1 MEISNKTVEPL
12 PHRTISKMEMR
23 KGGTGPS
30 PEASVFLVCICLKG
44 PHYPMTQVGVTNP
57 VELREGQSLPESSQ
71 IDTDVA
77 TL

>member
-1 MEISNKTVEPL
+1 M
-12 PHRTISKMEMR
+12 
-23 KGGTGPS
+23 GPS

-57 VELREGQSLPESSQ
+57 VGLREGQSLPESSQ